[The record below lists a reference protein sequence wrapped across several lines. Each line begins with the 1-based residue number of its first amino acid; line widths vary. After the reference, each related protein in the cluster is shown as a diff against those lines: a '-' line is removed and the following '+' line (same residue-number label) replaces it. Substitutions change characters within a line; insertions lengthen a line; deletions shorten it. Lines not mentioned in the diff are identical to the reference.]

1 MVKNTVGVSLND
13 VVLAVVAGA
22 LRRYMDERGEHHPRP
37 LVAGIPVGT
46 DEPGAEPR
54 LIGNRVSNL
63 FTTLATDIDDPIERL
78 RRIHAVTAASKQ
90 VQATLGP
97 DMMSSWVE
105 YTPAPFLRLF
115 MRAYSR
121 WRLADRHAPPINL
134 VVSNVPGPPV
144 PLYIDGARLTDL
156 YSVGPILEG
165 AALNITVWSYDGE
178 LYFAALACRERVPD
192 THVITDLLAASLDE
206 LANAAIAAP
215 A

>member
-1 MVKNTVGVSLND
+1 MND

-22 LRRYMDERGEHHPRP
+22 VRAYLDDRGERLAKP

-46 DEPGAEPR
+46 DAPGAEPR

-63 FTTLATDIDDPIERL
+63 FTTLATDLDDPVERL
-78 RRIHAVTAASKQ
+78 RRIHVVTASAKQ
-90 VQATLGP
+90 VQATLGM

-105 YTPAPFLRLF
+105 YTPVPLLRLF
-115 MRAYSR
+115 MRLYSR

-144 PLYIDGARLTDL
+144 PLYIDGARLTAL

-165 AALNITVWSYDGE
+165 AGLNVTVWSYDGN
-178 LYFAALACRERVPD
+178 LYFAVLACRERVAD
-192 THVITDLLAASLDE
+192 AQ
-206 LANAAIAAP
+206 AIADRFPSALSELTG
-215 A
+215 AR